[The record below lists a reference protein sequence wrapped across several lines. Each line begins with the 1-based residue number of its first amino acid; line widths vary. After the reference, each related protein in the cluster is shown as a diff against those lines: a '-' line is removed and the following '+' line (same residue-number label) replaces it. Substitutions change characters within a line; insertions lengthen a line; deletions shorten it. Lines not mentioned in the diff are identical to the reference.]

1 MFLCNLF
8 TTEGLGDMAS
18 VTTMIYILFI
28 SGARRAAS
36 LASCTCAF
44 LWNVSVGRVLGA
56 AYTVLEQ
63 V

>member
-1 MFLCNLF
+1 
-8 TTEGLGDMAS
+8 MAS